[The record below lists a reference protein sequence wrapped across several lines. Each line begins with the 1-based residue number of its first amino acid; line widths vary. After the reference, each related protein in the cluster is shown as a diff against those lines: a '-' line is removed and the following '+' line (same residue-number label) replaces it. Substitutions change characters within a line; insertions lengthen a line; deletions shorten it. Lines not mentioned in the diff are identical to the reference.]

1 MENMIATKFSKLITL
16 STLFTSFSF
25 MAFAQQGQAPI
36 TANSLVVLLFTCVMV
51 LVVFLAAILGDKIIK
66 LVAAKLN
73 PDLDGA
79 NVGLVASLKEM
90 ILGSSKLSNDS
101 KKKVITLSKGFDIK
115 LKGKAK
121 KVIANYSSATYA
133 IKPTDFRGLKPIP
146 KMIVKEGSKVKAGD
160 KLFYDKGFE
169 GVFFT
174 APVSGEVLEIKR
186 VAKRAISE
194 IIIKSDGK
202 FESVKFKTGN
212 PSTLSKKEIIANLTE
227 SGAWTLFL
235 ERPFGVVAS
244 LHHTPK
250 AIYISASDTAPLAVN
265 YGFVL
270 NQLDKA
276 DFQAG
281 IDALNKLSNHVHLN
295 LDTAAAKSSFSE
307 GLQNVQV
314 NYFQGQ
320 HPAGNVG
327 VQIHHIDGISKG
339 DVVWTIKAEDV
350 VTIGKLFTQGIY
362 EPTKYVA
369 VAGFV
374 LKNTKYIKAM
384 QGFNIADL
392 LANNLTDE
400 HVRVISGNV
409 LSGTKIEKDGF
420 LGFYDNNISV
430 IEEGDQQEMFG
441 WLVPQY
447 ARPSLSPTFP
457 WKNMELAS
465 FEANSNMHGEKRAFV
480 VTGQYEE
487 VLPMDLYPQHLIK
500 AIIKNDFEEIE
511 GLGIYELLEE
521 DLALAE
527 FSCTS
532 KQPLQHI
539 LREGLDY
546 IRSQS

>member
-1 MENMIATKFSKLITL
+1 MIATKFSKLISL
-16 STLFTSFSF
+16 STLFTSLSF
-25 MAFAQQGQAPI
+25 TAFAQQNQAPI

-73 PDLDGA
+73 PDLDGTK
-79 NVGLVASLKEM
+79 VGLITSLKEM
-90 ILGSSKLSNDS
+90 ILGSEYGSEGA
-101 KKKVITLSKGFDIK
+101 KKKVTTLNRGFDIK

-121 KVIANYSSATYA
+121 KVVENFSATTYA
-133 IKPTDFRGLKPIP
+133 VKPTDFKGLQPIP
-146 KMIVKEGSKVKAGD
+146 KMLVKEGALVKAGD

-174 APVSGEVLEIKR
+174 APVSGEVVEIKR
-186 VAKRAISE
+186 AAKRAIAE

-212 PSTLSKKEIIANLTE
+212 PASLSKENILTTLAE
-227 SGAWTLFL
+227 SGAFTLLL
-235 ERPFGVVAS
+235 ERPFGVVPS
-244 LHHTPK
+244 LQHEPK
-250 AIYISASDTAPLAVN
+250 AIYISASDTAPLAVD

-276 DFQAG
+276 DVQAG
-281 IDALNKLSNHVHLN
+281 IDALNKLTDNLHLN
-295 LDTAAAKSSFSE
+295 LDAAAAKSNFCDS
-307 GLQNVQV
+307 LQNVELNV
-314 NYFQGQ
+314 FKGQ

-327 VQIHHIDGISKG
+327 IQIHHIDSISKG
-339 DVVWTIKAEDV
+339 DFVWTIKIEDV
-350 VTIGKLFTQGIY
+350 ATIGKLFTKGIY

-369 VAGFV
+369 LAGSV
-374 LKNTKYIKAM
+374 VKAPKYIKTA
-384 QGFNIADL
+384 QGANVGAL
-392 LANNLTDE
+392 LANNLSDE

-409 LSGTKIEKDGF
+409 LSGKQIEKDGF
-420 LGFYDNNISV
+420 LGSYDNVISV

-441 WLVPQY
+441 WLIPQY

-457 WKNMELAS
+457 WKSMELAS
-465 FEANSNMHGEKRAFV
+465 FEANTNMHGEKRAFV

-487 VLPMDLYPQHLIK
+487 VLPMDLFPQHLIK

-532 KQPLQHI
+532 KQPVQHI